1 MSKLLK
7 LYEDILEYC
16 SMKSD
21 EHNEIS
27 TVLDE
32 DVKPAMIEGRRLVMP
47 TAAHLKN
54 YHPDKVVIFHPL
66 QEYIDRGESEV
77 VKKLRHH
84 LNVKINFTTF
94 TIATSLLK
102 LVASPSEHRKLSPE
116 QRDLLLSMPTVD
128 MKTEANFVE
137 FVVKRYAEMASR
149 LFANIYLK
157 KAGTYQ
163 GKKHARVGIVTF
175 PYYEL
180 FEDSELKI
188 RQADREAFQAVIEF
202 IFPESK
208 TEKEAYNAFS
218 DSHDAPWL
226 EALLKTSYKLTS
238 RLNELLEM
246 YKDFIPDA
254 EDFMFNLNWVDPIDN
269 LDDYRPEIRRIPS
282 QRGNEGTVERKGEPE
297 RSTIPARPTPPP
309 QPERA
314 APQHIPVAPLQQPV
328 PPQYPQY
335 PQQPY
340 QQPGYPQYP
349 QQPMQPPTVQ
359 LTENGKL
366 DFRSVEAV
374 NPAVAAAGMI
384 SAPLTQWQMA
394 QQMQQ
399 TGMMPPQGY
408 NPAMGQM
415 PGMRAL
421 APTPNMGYPQP
432 MGYPPPQMGFGQP
445 PMTPGMYPQQPMQ
458 PPYQQGYDPRFQ
470 QNMIRPV

>member
-1 MSKLLK
+1 MKLLK
-7 LYEDILEYC
+7 LYEDILQYC

-21 EHNEIS
+21 EHDEIC

-47 TAAHLKN
+47 TSKQLKN
-54 YHPDKVVIFHPL
+54 YHPDKVIIFHPL

-102 LVASPSEHRKLSPE
+102 LVASPAEHRKLNPE

-128 MKTEANFVE
+128 MKTEANFVD
-137 FVVKRYAEMASR
+137 FVVKRYAEMANR

-157 KAGTYQ
+157 KAGVYQ
-163 GKKHARVGIVTF
+163 GKNHARVGIVTF

-180 FEDSELKI
+180 FDDQELKI
-188 RQADREAFQAVIEF
+188 RQADREAFQAIIEF

-208 TEKEAYNAFS
+208 TEKEAYNAYS

-246 YKDFIPDA
+246 YKAFIPDA
-254 EDFMFNLNWVDPIDN
+254 EDFMFNLNWIDPIDN
-269 LDDYRPEIRRIPS
+269 LDEYRPEIRRIPS

-309 QPERA
+309 SIERA
-314 APQHIPVAPLQQPV
+314 SPQNVPVTPQQSPV
-328 PPQYPQY
+328 SHYPQY

-349 QQPMQPPTVQ
+349 QQPMQPMAPPTVQ

-384 SAPLTQWQMA
+384 SAPLTQWQMT
-394 QQMQQ
+394 QQMSQA
-399 TGMMPPQGY
+399 GMMPPQGY
-408 NPAMGQM
+408 NPAVAQM

-421 APTPNMGYPQP
+421 APTPNMGYPQQL
-432 MGYPPPQMGFGQP
+432 MGYPQP
-445 PMTPGMYPQQPMQ
+445 PMMPGMMLGMYPQQPMQ
-458 PPYQQGYDPRFQ
+458 QPYQQGYDPRFQ
-470 QNMIRPV
+470 QPMIRPV